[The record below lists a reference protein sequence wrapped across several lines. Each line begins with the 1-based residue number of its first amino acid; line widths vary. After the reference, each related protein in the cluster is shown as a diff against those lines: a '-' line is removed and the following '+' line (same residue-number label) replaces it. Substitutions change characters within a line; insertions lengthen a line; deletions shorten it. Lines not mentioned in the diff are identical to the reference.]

1 VQSISRAVQPA
12 QVAYDGRD
20 ASGVTPEWRVL
31 VSSRSI
37 ERREFLRRASVLG
50 GAAAAFGMAGS
61 FLSASPQGGRARSPV
76 ANAAGAPKF
85 SLAHLTVL
93 GCAPPEMTYIAARA
107 GYDFVSFRL
116 IYMGLPG
123 EANYDLA
130 HNPEMLRQTK
140 TALASTG
147 LALHDIEVARIDDG
161 LDPRKF
167 VPAMEVAA
175 ELGGKHVLAS
185 IWAKDRNFSID
196 CFGQLC
202 DLAKPLG
209 LTVQLE
215 FVTFTTCKTLADA
228 MAVLRAA
235 NRPNSGVLV
244 DMLHFSRSRVALAEL
259 DAVPR
264 DWFRFAHL
272 CDAPAEIPTTNEGL
286 IQTARE
292 ARLYPGEGGI
302 DIAAILH
309 RMPDVPL
316 SIELPHLAR
325 VKEIG
330 YAEHAARCLE
340 RARAYLAAHPRT
352 RT

>member
-1 VQSISRAVQPA
+1 M
-12 QVAYDGRD
+12 
-20 ASGVTPEWRVL
+20 
-31 VSSRSI
+31 SSRGI

-50 GAAAAFGMAGS
+50 GAAAAFGLSGS
-61 FLSASPQGGRARSPV
+61 FLSAAPQAGRAAPPV
-76 ANAAGAPKF
+76 GSAAATPQF

-123 EANYDLA
+123 EANYDVA
-130 HNPEMLRQTK
+130 TNKEMLRQTK
-140 TALASTG
+140 SALATTG
-147 LALHDIEVARIDDG
+147 LKLLDIEVARIDDG
-161 LDPRKF
+161 LDPRDYL
-167 VPAMEVAA
+167 PAMEAAA

-185 IWAKDRNFSID
+185 IWAKDRAFSVD
-196 CFGQLC
+196 CFGRLC

-209 LTVQLE
+209 MSVQLE
-215 FVTFTTCKTLADA
+215 FVTFATCKSLADA
-228 MAVLRAA
+228 LAVLRAA

-244 DMLHFSRSRVALAEL
+244 DMLHFSRSRVKPAEL

-272 CDAPAEIPTTNEGL
+272 CDAPADIPVTNEGL

-302 DIAAILH
+302 DIAATLN
-309 RMPDVPL
+309 RMPEVPL
-316 SIELPHLAR
+316 SVELPHLAR
-325 VKEIG
+325 VKELG

-340 RARAYLAAHPRT
+340 HARTYLAAHPRP
-352 RT
+352 RA